1 MKNNTMSKMESELI
15 RKGDVIKLIEYIKN
29 DSSIPKNYAT
39 LLYIINLITVM
50 PEAYS
55 IENVIEALRKDI
67 EDNVDCDTGEPC
79 NNWVVDMVNEITER
93 HIEIVKRGM
102 GNKN

>member
-1 MKNNTMSKMESELI
+1 MSKMENELV
-15 RKGDVIKLIEYIKN
+15 RKGYVIKLIEDIKN

-50 PEAYS
+50 PESYS
-55 IENVIEALRKDI
+55 VENVIEALKKDI

-93 HIEIVKRGM
+93 HIQIVRMGM
-102 GNKN
+102 KK

>member
-1 MKNNTMSKMESELI
+1 MKNNTMSKMENELV
-15 RKGDVIKLIEYIKN
+15 RKGYVIKLIEDIKN

-50 PEAYS
+50 PESYS
-55 IENVIEALRKDI
+55 VENVIEALRKDI
-67 EDNVDCDTGEPC
+67 EENVDCNTGEHC

-93 HIEIVKRGM
+93 HIEIVKMGM
-102 GNKN
+102 KI